1 MKQPEHKDFFST
13 QSNLYAAFRP
23 TYPTDLYTF
32 ILQHLR
38 EKKVAWDCATGNG
51 QVAISLAD
59 HFEKVF
65 ATDISQQQL
74 DLAPARHNIAYALSS
89 AEQTPFPDSQFD
101 LVTVGQALHWF
112 DRTRFFEE
120 VKRVSKPD
128 GLLAVWGYAQLR
140 IEPAIDRI
148 IMDFYN
154 NTIGPYWDQ
163 ARKLVEE
170 EYRTIEFPFEE
181 IQSPG
186 FTIQVEWTVDQLSG
200 YLSSWSAT
208 QKYINVNKK
217 DPIISFMPILESI
230 WGREERKTIRFPLFL
245 RLLRIH

>member
-1 MKQPEHKDFFST
+1 MKQPEHKDLFSA
-13 QSNLYAAFRP
+13 QSGLYAAFRP
-23 TYPTDLYTF
+23 TYPTDLYEF
-32 ILQHLR
+32 IFQHLR
-38 EKKVAWDCATGNG
+38 EKKAAWDCATGNG
-51 QVAISLAD
+51 QVAISLAG

-74 DLAPARHNIAYALSS
+74 NLAKPKHNIFYTLSP
-89 AEQTPFPDSQFD
+89 AEQTPFQDNQFD
-101 LVTVGQALHWF
+101 LTTVGQALHWF
-112 DRTRFFEE
+112 DRTLFFEE

-128 GLLAVWGYAQLR
+128 GLLAVWGYALMR

-148 IMDFYN
+148 ITDFYN
-154 NTIGPYWDQ
+154 NTIGPYWDE

-186 FTIQVEWTVDQLSG
+186 FTIQVGWTVDQLSG

-208 QKYINVNKK
+208 QKYISTNGVNPVPELIDNIAKQWK
-217 DPIISFMPILESI
+217 AKQPKTISFPV
-230 WGREERKTIRFPLFL
+230 FL
-245 RLLRIH
+245 RLFRIG